1 MKQQKKE
8 VIDNKFITAAPFGR
22 RLGAF
27 AFDALLMVVTFF
39 LFSVIL
45 RPIMNATVDLKTK
58 VSLYEANMK
67 KSHLVY
73 LDLQLDEGIPIEE
86 IKITSNTIQP
96 GDYAKR
102 TYLFYTDFLANN
114 YPKEDMYSEIWYL
127 VNILKIDDEDSLFEE
142 LFVLEENENNSET
155 SELTPKIPY
164 FLLSEE
170 VSEEEPTISEETSVE
185 ESSETA
191 DVPSS
196 EPVDRFVPPNVVIK
210 EGVDDKTLGQF
221 NQTIFKNA
229 ISEFNNLAPHR
240 EMQMYLTIETLT
252 NIVLTT
258 TIFVLLIPM
267 LTKNGQ
273 SLGKMIFKLSITNQY
288 GYRLK
293 PWQLIVRYLAFLVFE
308 VFSWYLIPMLGLFV
322 SLTLAIYNKKGR
334 SLHDLIAMTRVVD
347 AKSSQIFNTVEE
359 FETAENLAILSE
371 KRPTPV
377 NEENFEERL
386 DESSGA

>member
-8 VIDNKFITAAPFGR
+8 VIENKFITAAPFGR

-73 LDLQLDEGIPIEE
+73 LDHQLDEGISIEE

-221 NQTIFKNA
+221 NKTIFKNA

>member
-8 VIDNKFITAAPFGR
+8 VIENKFITAAPFGR

-73 LDLQLDEGIPIEE
+73 LDHQLDEGIPIEE

-114 YPKEDMYSEIWYL
+114 YPKEDMYSEIWYI

-170 VSEEEPTISEETSVE
+170 LSEEEPTTSEDTSVE
-185 ESSETA
+185 DSSETA
-191 DVPSS
+191 DVPST

-210 EGVDDKTLGQF
+210 DGVDDKTLGQF

-229 ISEFNNLAPHR
+229 ISEFNNLTPHR
-240 EMQMYLTIETLT
+240 EMQMYLTIETLS

-288 GYRLK
+288 GYRIK

-308 VFSWYLIPMLGLFV
+308 IFSWYLIPMLGLFV
-322 SLTLAIYNKKGR
+322 SLTLAIFNKKGR

-347 AKSSQIFNTVEE
+347 TKTSQIFTTVEE